1 MSGRRRAW
9 PLRGTWRIARR
20 ELRAYLVAP
29 WAYGVAVTFLVL
41 TGTIFFVVADG
52 SREASL
58 RFWFPNLAFVL
69 VVTAPIV
76 TSRLVAEEWRS
87 RHLDILLARPVSP
100 AALVVGKW
108 LAAVGFFVLLL
119 AATLVYPVFLARW
132 GKPDWPPIVA
142 SYLGALL
149 LVGVFSAVGTMT
161 SAVTPTAVAAGL
173 GAFAILVVGQLANNV
188 PAFHGLSFQPHLE
201 GFARGAPGLED
212 TVYFTSAMLA
222 PLVVAAGWQTI
233 RRRGASPLRG
243 GRFRAAALPA
253 LVLAATLAVNLI
265 PIPATAR
272 LDLTASHRYT
282 LSKESKDVLRNVKQ
296 AVVTAFSPENSAQ
309 ARDAE
314 VLLAQ
319 FRRANPNIHT
329 RVLDFAKA
337 QGEALRLGAQDDGE
351 VVVEIGERKEV
362 VAPVIEQTI
371 SSALIRLARPTPQTL
386 CGLEGN
392 GERRLDSEET
402 QGLQLARLIA
412 ERNGIITIRGVD
424 LTVADAIPDDC
435 TILVMA
441 APTAALLPKEVQ
453 VLNDWMANHGKML
466 ILSEPG
472 GANLDAITTRW
483 GLRVLPGI
491 VFDPSR
497 AQAGDPTALLV
508 NDFPTESPVAKGVDS
523 AALVTSGGITTAA
536 SEDAGLSVAKVL
548 QSSDKSWLE
557 LNPGATPPTYE
568 PDKGDRGGPVVLAGA
583 ADRSEAKPTGETR
596 LPGDKPSIT
605 RTRLLVFADADWAS
619 NAYIDQLSNGRLLA
633 NGLNWLAGEEDLV
646 AIAGVDPDLRRLT
659 LTPSDRRLMG
669 IGSIGV
675 IPAAVMLIGAGVW
688 LRRRRR

>member
-1 MSGRRRAW
+1 MTS
-9 PLRGTWRIARR
+9 PLRGALLVARR

-29 WAYGVAVTFLVL
+29 WAYGVAATFLVL

-69 VVTAPIV
+69 IVTAPIV

-87 RHLDILLARPVSP
+87 RHLDILLARPIAP

-108 LAAVGFFVLLL
+108 LAAVGFFVLFL
-119 AATLVYPVFLARW
+119 AATLIYPVFLAAY
-132 GKPDWPPIVA
+132 GQPDWPPIVA

-149 LVGVFSAVGTMT
+149 LVGVFAAVGTMT

-188 PAFHGLSFQPHLE
+188 PAFQGLSFQPHLE
-201 GFARGAPGLED
+201 SFARGAPGLED
-212 TVYFTSAMLA
+212 SVYFLSAMVA
-222 PLVVAAGWQTI
+222 PLVVAAAWQTI
-233 RRRGASPLRG
+233 RRRGATPLRG
-243 GRFRAAALPA
+243 GRVRAAALPA
-253 LVLAATLAVNLI
+253 VVLAATLAVNLV
-265 PIPATAR
+265 PVPATAR
-272 LDLTASHRYT
+272 VDLTASHRYT

-296 AVVTAFSPENSAQ
+296 AVVTAFAPENSAQ

-319 FRRANPNIHT
+319 FRRANPSIRT

-392 GERRLDSEET
+392 GERRLDSEDP

-412 ERNGIITIRGVD
+412 ERNGITTARGID
-424 LTVADAIPDDC
+424 LTVAESIPDDC

-441 APTAALLPKEVQ
+441 APTAALLPKEIQ
-453 VLNDWMANHGKML
+453 VLNDWMADNGKML
-466 ILSEPG
+466 LLSEPG
-472 GANLDAITTRW
+472 GPNLDTITTRW
-483 GLRVLPGI
+483 GLRLLPGI
-491 VFDPSR
+491 VFDPPR

-536 SEDAGLSVAKVL
+536 SEDAGLSVAKVV
-548 QSSDKSWLE
+548 QSSSQSWLE

-568 PDKGDRGGPVVLAGA
+568 ADKGDRGGPVVLAGA
-583 ADRSEAKPTGETR
+583 ADRSEAKPTGEKR
-596 LPGDKPSIT
+596 LPGDKPSIA
-605 RTRLLVFADADWAS
+605 RTRLLAFADADWAS
-619 NAYIDQLSNGRLLA
+619 NAYIDQLSNDRLLA

-646 AIAGVDPDLRRLT
+646 AIAGVDPDLRRLA
-659 LTPSDRRLMG
+659 LTPSERRLMG
-669 IGSIGV
+669 IGSIGA
-675 IPAAVMLIGAGVW
+675 IPAAVLLIGAGVW

>member
-1 MSGRRRAW
+1 
-9 PLRGTWRIARR
+9 
-20 ELRAYLVAP
+20 
-29 WAYGVAVTFLVL
+29 
-41 TGTIFFVVADG
+41 GTIFFVVADG

-69 VVTAPIV
+69 IVTAPIV

-87 RHLDILLARPVSP
+87 RHLDILLARPVAP

-108 LAAVGFFVLLL
+108 LAAVGYFVLFL
-119 AATLVYPVFLARW
+119 AATLVYPVFLAQW
-132 GKPDWPPIVA
+132 GKPDWPPIIA

-149 LVGVFSAVGTMT
+149 LVGVFTAVGTMT

-201 GFARGAPGLED
+201 SFARGAPGLED
-212 TVYFTSAMLA
+212 AIYFASAMLA
-222 PLVVAAGWQTI
+222 PLVVAAAWQTI

-253 LVLAATLAVNLI
+253 LVLAITLAVNLI

-272 LDLTASHRYT
+272 VDLTASHRYT

-296 AVVTAFSPENSAQ
+296 AVVTAFAPENSAS
-309 ARDAE
+309 ARDAG

-319 FRRANPNIHT
+319 FRRANPAIHT

-351 VVVEIGERKEV
+351 VVVEVGDRKEV
-362 VAPVIEQTI
+362 VAPTIEQTI

-392 GERRLDSEET
+392 GERRLDDDEP

-424 LTVADAIPDDC
+424 LTVADAIADDC

-441 APTAALLPKEVQ
+441 APTATLLPKEIQ
-453 VLNDWMANHGKML
+453 VLNDWMANHGKLL

-483 GLRVLPGI
+483 GLRLLPGV
-491 VFDPSR
+491 VFDPPR
-497 AQAGDPTALLV
+497 ANAGDPTALLV
-508 NDFPTESPVAKGVDS
+508 KDFPTESPVAKGVDS
-523 AALVTSGGITTAA
+523 ALLVTSGGITTAA
-536 SEDAGLSVAKVL
+536 TEDAGLSVAKVL
-548 QSSDKSWLE
+548 ESSDQSWLE
-557 LNPGATPPTYE
+557 LNPAATPPAYE

-583 ADRSEAKPTGETR
+583 ADRSEAKPSGEKR
-596 LPGDKPSIT
+596 LPGDKASIA
-605 RTRLLVFADADWAS
+605 RTRLLAFADADWAS
-619 NAYIDQLSNGRLLA
+619 NAYAEQLSNAKLLA

-646 AIAGVDPDLRRLT
+646 AIAGVDPDLRRLI

-669 IGSIGV
+669 IGSIGA

>member
-1 MSGRRRAW
+1 MIPQKGT
-9 PLRGTWRIARR
+9 PLKGTLRIARR

-29 WAYGVAVTFLVL
+29 WAYGVAAIFLVL

-69 VVTAPIV
+69 IVTAPIV

-87 RHLDILLARPVSP
+87 RHLDILLARPIAP

-108 LAAVGFFVLLL
+108 LAAVGLFVLLL
-119 AATLVYPVFLARW
+119 AATLVYPFFLARW
-132 GKPDWPPIVA
+132 GDPDWPPIVA

-149 LVGVFSAVGTMT
+149 LVGVFTAVGTMT

-173 GAFAILVVGQLANNV
+173 GAFAVLVVGQLANNV
-188 PAFHGLSFQPHLE
+188 PAFEGLSFQPHLE
-201 GFARGAPGLED
+201 SFSRGAPGLED
-212 TVYFTSAMLA
+212 AVYFLSAMVA
-222 PLVVAAGWQTI
+222 PLVVAAAWQTI

-243 GRFRAAALPA
+243 GKARAAALPA
-253 LVLAATLAVNLI
+253 LVLAATFAVNLI

-272 LDLTASHRYT
+272 VDLTASRRYS
-282 LSKESKDVLRNVKQ
+282 LSGESKRVLSNVKEA
-296 AVVTAFSPENSAQ
+296 AVVTAFAPDNSPQ

-319 FRRANPNIHT
+319 FRRANANIRT

-337 QGEALRLGAQDDGE
+337 QGEALRLGAEDDGE

-371 SSALIRLARPTPQTL
+371 SSALIRLVRRAPQTL

-392 GERRLDSEET
+392 GERRLDSEAP
-402 QGLQLARLIA
+402 QGLQRARLTA
-412 ERNGIITIRGVD
+412 ERNGIATRGLD
-424 LTVADAIPDDC
+424 LTVASSIPADC

-441 APTAALLPKEVQ
+441 APTVALLPNEVG
-453 VLNDWMANHGKML
+453 LINDWMADNGKML

-472 GANLDAITTRW
+472 GPNLDAITTRW
-483 GLRVLPGI
+483 GLRLLPGV

-497 AQAGDPTALLV
+497 ALAGDPTSLLV
-508 NDFPTESPVAKGVDS
+508 NDFPTESPVAEGVDR
-523 AALVTSGGITTAA
+523 AGLVTAGGITTAA

-548 QSSDKSWLE
+548 QSSDQSWLE
-557 LNPGATPPTYE
+557 LNPATTPAVYE
-568 PDKGDRGGPVVLAGA
+568 QDNGDRGGPVVLAGA
-583 ADRSEAKPTGETR
+583 ADRSEARPTGETR
-596 LPGDKPSIT
+596 LPGNKPSIA
-605 RTRLLVFADADWAS
+605 RTRLLAFADADWAG
-619 NAYIDQLSNGRLLA
+619 NAYLESLANERLLI
-633 NGLNWLAGEEDLV
+633 NSLNWLASEEDLV
-646 AIAGVDPDLRRLT
+646 AIPGIDPDLRRLA
-659 LTPSDRRLMG
+659 LTPPDRRLMG
-669 IGSIGV
+669 IGSIGA
-675 IPAAVMLIGAGVW
+675 IPAAVLLIGAGVW

>member
-1 MSGRRRAW
+1 MRNL
-9 PLRGTWRIARR
+9 PLRGTLRIARR

-29 WAYGVAVTFLVL
+29 WAYGVAATFLVL

-69 VVTAPIV
+69 IVTVPIV

-87 RHLDILLARPVSP
+87 RHLDILLARPIAP

-119 AATLVYPVFLARW
+119 AATLIYPMFLATW
-132 GKPDWPPIVA
+132 GEPDWPPLFA

-149 LVGVFSAVGTMT
+149 LVGVFCAVGTMT

-201 GFARGAPGLED
+201 SFARGAPGLED
-212 TVYFTSAMLA
+212 SVYFVSAMVA
-222 PLVVAAGWQTI
+222 PLVVAAAWQTI

-243 GRFRAAALPA
+243 GKARAAALPA
-253 LVLAATLAVNLI
+253 FVLAATFALNLI

-272 LDLTASHRYT
+272 VDLTASRRYT
-282 LSKESKDVLRNVKQ
+282 LSDDSKKVLSNVKQ
-296 AVVTAFSPENSAQ
+296 KAVVTAFAPENSPQ

-319 FRRANPNIHT
+319 FRRTNANIRT

-371 SSALIRLARPTPQTL
+371 SSALIRLVRRAPQTL

-392 GERRLDSEET
+392 GERRLDSEALD
-402 QGLQLARLIA
+402 GLQLARLTA
-412 ERNGIITIRGVD
+412 ERNGIATRGLD
-424 LTVADAIPDDC
+424 LTVTGAIPPDC

-441 APTAALLPKEVQ
+441 APTVALLPNEIQ
-453 VLNDWMANHGKML
+453 LINDWMARNGKML
-466 ILSEPG
+466 ILQEPG

-483 GLRVLPGI
+483 GLRLLPGI
-491 VFDPSR
+491 VCDPSR
-497 AQAGDPTALLV
+497 AQPGGQTSFLV
-508 NDFPTESPVAKGVDS
+508 TDFPTESPVAKDIARVE
-523 AALVTSGGITTAA
+523 LVTAGGITTAA
-536 SEDAGLSVAKVL
+536 SEDAGLGVAKVL
-548 QSSDKSWLE
+548 QSSDQSWLE
-557 LNPGATPPTYE
+557 LNPAATPATYE
-568 PDKGDRGGPVVLAGA
+568 QDKGDRGGPVVLGGA

-596 LPGDKPSIT
+596 LPGDKPSIA
-605 RTRLLVFADADWAS
+605 RTRLLAFADADWAS
-619 NAYIDQLSNGRLLA
+619 NAYLESSANDRLLA
-633 NGLNWLAGEEDLV
+633 NSLNWLASEEDLV
-646 AIAGVDPDLRRLT
+646 AIPGVDPDLRRLN
-659 LTPSDRRLMG
+659 LTPSERQAMG
-669 IGSIGV
+669 IGSIGA
-675 IPAAVMLIGAGVW
+675 IPAAVLLIGAGVW